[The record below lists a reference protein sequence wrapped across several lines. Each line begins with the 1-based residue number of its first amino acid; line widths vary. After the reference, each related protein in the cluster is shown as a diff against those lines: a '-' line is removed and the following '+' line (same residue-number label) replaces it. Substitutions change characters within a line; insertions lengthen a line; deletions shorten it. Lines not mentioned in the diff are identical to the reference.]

1 NVLETTFTTAT
12 GTLRVTDAMT
22 FDDDVGEARR
32 TFVRRVECLAGSV
45 ATCWSIAPRFAY
57 AALDPVVAPAQS
69 GALLSGA
76 GLVLRTWAWELG
88 EPVVDAAG
96 VHGACTMQIGE
107 RGLLS
112 LVVGSA
118 EPPERG
124 RDSFE
129 HALDATARR
138 WREWT
143 ATLEHEGPW
152 KAAVTRS
159 ALILKLLV
167 SGKSGAVLAAG
178 TTSLPEVVGGVRNW
192 DYRYSWVRDSLLVL
206 DAFFE
211 LGRRSEARAYFT
223 WLRERIDPESGAIRV
238 LYDLRGAA
246 CAPERELPLAG
257 WCASRPVRVGNDA
270 AGQFQL
276 STHGTLL
283 HACHLYADRAH
294 DGLPALQRRA
304 ILRSAGYLADNW
316 PLPDAGIWE
325 ERGPH
330 CHHTHS
336 KMMSAVGL
344 HCAADLARR
353 NGGDQAL
360 GDRLARAAAEAAAF
374 VEQQCVEP
382 SAGAYARAADTHDYD
397 ASVLMPLAMGYDR
410 WAAPGRVEHTIDAI
424 RNHLGDG
431 GNVLYRYRHDDGLPG
446 DEGRFTACSFWLAS
460 ALARARRVDEAA
472 IVLDELVALA
482 NDAGLYSE
490 ELDGEGAFL
499 GNLPQAITHA
509 SLISAGA
516 DIAEA
521 SR

>member
-1 NVLETTFTTAT
+1 MA
-12 GTLRVTDAMT
+12 
-22 FDDDVGEARR
+22 
-32 TFVRRVECLAGSV
+32 
-45 ATCWSIAPRFAY
+45 
-57 AALDPVVAPAQS
+57 
-69 GALLSGA
+69 GA
-76 GLVLRTWAWELG
+76 GLHLLAQAWDLG
-88 EPVVDAAG
+88 EPVAGPDG
-96 VHGACTMQIGE
+96 VHGGRTMEIGE
-107 RGLLS
+107 RGLLV
-112 LVVGSA
+112 LAAGEE
-118 EPPERG
+118 EPPERE
-124 RDSFE
+124 RDDLE
-129 HALDATARR
+129 AALDGAERWWRGWARSLQ
-138 WREWT
+138 
-143 ATLEHEGPW
+143 ADGPW
-152 KAAVTRS
+152 KQPVVRS
-159 ALILKLLV
+159 ALALKLLV
-167 SGKSGAVLAAG
+167 SRSTGAVVAAG

-325 ERGPH
+325 ERGPY

-353 NGGDQAL
+353 DGGDQAL

-424 RNHLGDG
+424 RNQLGDG

-509 SLISAGA
+509 SLISAAA
-516 DIAEA
+516 DIGEA